1 MQIAEN
7 DEEFLRNLSKE
18 LKQQEVRS
26 TDIAVPP
33 LFMIKNVVGNNVFFL
48 TRKAVKN
55 YLSISSKTEKKI
67 IEVPSSDSL
76 EISQL
81 LDIIKRNF

>member
-1 MQIAEN
+1 
-7 DEEFLRNLSKE
+7 
-18 LKQQEVRS
+18 
-26 TDIAVPP
+26 
-33 LFMIKNVVGNNVFFL
+33 MIKNVVGNNVFFL